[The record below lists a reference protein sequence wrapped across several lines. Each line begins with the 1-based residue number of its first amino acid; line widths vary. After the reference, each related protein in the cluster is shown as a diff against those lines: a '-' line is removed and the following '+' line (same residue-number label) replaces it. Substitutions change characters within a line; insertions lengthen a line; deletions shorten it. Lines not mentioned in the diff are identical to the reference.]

1 MIVVAAY
8 DVSEDSRRSRLA
20 ALLQSVGDRVQKSVF
35 VLSINGDELAALRER
50 MSTIIDPD
58 RDSVYVFRQCA
69 PCWEIV
75 DCLGQ
80 ADPPR
85 PVLYWS
91 VM

>member
-8 DVSEDSRRSRLA
+8 DVSEDSRRARLA
-20 ALLQSVGDRVQKSVF
+20 ALLQSVGDRVQKSVY
-35 VLSINGDELAALRER
+35 VLSLDSEDLAVLREK
-50 MSTIIDPD
+50 MGTIIDPE

-69 PCWEIV
+69 SCWEIL
-75 DCLGQ
+75 DFLGQ

-91 VM
+91 VL

>member
-1 MIVVAAY
+1 MMVIAAY

-35 VLSINGDELAALRER
+35 VLSLAADELDVLRR
-50 MSTIIDPD
+50 KASAIIDTD
-58 RDSVYVFRQCA
+58 EDSLYLFRQCSG
-69 PCWEIV
+69 CWEVIECV
-75 DCLGQ
+75 GQ

-85 PVLYWS
+85 KVLHWA